1 MLVNEFCGYST
12 YACLYSL
19 DSFSPLDF
27 FDQLCFHITHKLKR
41 GTMSGK
47 LIKITS
53 QTPLKFVL
61 SSWTYCFETSGN
73 VSLPLRGPQ
82 LLLRH
87 ELPAHFCNLSEHHST
102 LMSLVNS
109 LPNLNWYCIFFIKQ
123 FLLFKIK
130 KKQTK
135 PPKIW
140 FPSFFLFI
148 LLYWLWIIKLG
159 SNFIYCSSKW
169 LNIPAFNIHL

>member
-1 MLVNEFCGYST
+1 MLVNEFCGNST
-12 YACLYSL
+12 YVCLYSL
-19 DSFSPLDF
+19 HSFSLLDF
-27 FDQLCFHITHKLKR
+27 LDQLCFHKTHKLKR

-61 SSWTYCFETSGN
+61 SSWAYCFETSGN

-87 ELPAHFCNLSEHHST
+87 ELPAHFRNLSEHHST
-102 LMSLVNS
+102 LMSLANS
-109 LPNLNWYCIFFIKQ
+109 LPNLNWYCIFFLKH

-130 KKQTK
+130 RSKQNL
-135 PPKIW
+135 PRFGSLPL
-140 FPSFFLFI
+140 SSLFCCTG
-148 LLYWLWIIKLG
+148 YES
-159 SNFIYCSSKW
+159 SN
-169 LNIPAFNIHL
+169 